1 MASEI
6 FQIVGTFLLLL
17 CVSAIGDKR
26 NAGVPSGLAPLYAG
40 FAVLNIGIWDGMGII
55 SMVNIT
61 GLLPDI
67 VQ

>member
-1 MASEI
+1 MTTSEI

-40 FAVLNIGIWDGMGII
+40 FAVLNIGIWDGNDGRTMGVI
-55 SMVNIT
+55 SVS
-61 GLLPDI
+61 
-67 VQ
+67 V